1 MKYDFKKA
9 ILLGI
14 NSESYSFS
22 NFSMEIEVTKN
33 NESKWTNYYQKPN
46 DKSFSHGGRLEMICG
61 RFHSICSS

>member
-33 NESKWTNYYQKPN
+33 NESKWTNY
-46 DKSFSHGGRLEMICG
+46 RLEMICG